1 MTLPSGTRLGPYE
14 ILAPIGAGGMGEVY
28 RAKDTRLER
37 EVAIKVLPE
46 TTADSP
52 LALSRFE
59 REAKVIASLSHPNVL
74 ALHDFGH
81 SGGIVYSVMELLDGE
96 TLRHR
101 LLQETLASRKVIEV
115 GIAVAE
121 GMAAAHAKGIVHRDL
136 KPENIFLTSDG
147 RVKILDFGLARLEA
161 PGSMTAETSA
171 PTTTPAPPSTEPGTL
186 MGTAGYVSPEQ
197 VRGLAADARSDIFS
211 FGCVLYEMVAGRRA
225 FAAPTV
231 GESMAAILRDTPP
244 PPGAAP
250 PGLARVIERCLEKNP
265 DERFQSARDLA
276 FALKESIGGSAVPL
290 APTPGRRRAKW
301 PLTAAAIILAA
312 VGVFL
317 AVNVWGT
324 RDRLFGRSG
333 GGGKIESLAVLPL
346 DNLSKDPEQEFF
358 ADGMTEEL
366 ITDLAQIR
374 SLRVI
379 SRTSVMSYKGTK
391 KRVPDIGRELNV
403 DAVLEGSVQRSG
415 SRVRI
420 TAQLVRASTDQHLWA
435 KSYERELRDVLAL
448 QSEVAG
454 AIAAE
459 IGVTLTPQER
469 SRLAANKAVNP
480 EAYEAYLKGR
490 YHLFGGNA
498 ADSQKS
504 LEDFH
509 RAAEIQPDFALAY
522 AGIADAYN
530 RLGSSAISVLSPKE
544 AFPKSKAAATRAL
557 ELDPTLAEP
566 YVPLAWSSFVFDR
579 DWTTAES
586 QYQKAIERN
595 PNYSSARRSY
605 AVFLARLGR
614 FDEAIQEA
622 KRGQE
627 IDPLS
632 LEANVNVGL
641 VLHLARRDDDA
652 ISWFRRTLDM
662 NPNFLRAHWLLGLT
676 LMQKNR
682 LEEAIAELQ
691 KAVELSGGGVVL
703 GSLGYAYAVAGRR
716 AEALEVVDRL
726 ETNSKGH
733 YLAPAAVSIVFAGL
747 GDKDQ
752 AMSWLERANEERD
765 PWATDIKVQPMF
777 DSLRSDPRFQDLL
790 RRVGLK

>member
-1 MTLPSGTRLGPYE
+1 
-14 ILAPIGAGGMGEVY
+14 
-28 RAKDTRLER
+28 
-37 EVAIKVLPE
+37 
-46 TTADSP
+46 
-52 LALSRFE
+52 
-59 REAKVIASLSHPNVL
+59 
-74 ALHDFGH
+74 
-81 SGGIVYSVMELLDGE
+81 
-96 TLRHR
+96 
-101 LLQETLASRKVIEV
+101 
-115 GIAVAE
+115 
-121 GMAAAHAKGIVHRDL
+121 
-136 KPENIFLTSDG
+136 
-147 RVKILDFGLARLEA
+147 
-161 PGSMTAETSA
+161 
-171 PTTTPAPPSTEPGTL
+171 
-186 MGTAGYVSPEQ
+186 
-197 VRGLAADARSDIFS
+197 
-211 FGCVLYEMVAGRRA
+211 
-225 FAAPTV
+225 
-231 GESMAAILRDTPP
+231 
-244 PPGAAP
+244 
-250 PGLARVIERCLEKNP
+250 
-265 DERFQSARDLA
+265 
-276 FALKESIGGSAVPL
+276 
-290 APTPGRRRAKW
+290 
-301 PLTAAAIILAA
+301 
-312 VGVFL
+312 
-317 AVNVWGT
+317 
-324 RDRLFGRSG
+324 
-333 GGGKIESLAVLPL
+333 
-346 DNLSKDPEQEFF
+346 
-358 ADGMTEEL
+358 MTEEL

-614 FDEAIQEA
+614 FGEAIQEA

-726 ETNSKGH
+726 ETSSKGR

>member
-1 MTLPSGTRLGPYE
+1 
-14 ILAPIGAGGMGEVY
+14 
-28 RAKDTRLER
+28 
-37 EVAIKVLPE
+37 
-46 TTADSP
+46 
-52 LALSRFE
+52 
-59 REAKVIASLSHPNVL
+59 
-74 ALHDFGH
+74 
-81 SGGIVYSVMELLDGE
+81 
-96 TLRHR
+96 
-101 LLQETLASRKVIEV
+101 
-115 GIAVAE
+115 
-121 GMAAAHAKGIVHRDL
+121 
-136 KPENIFLTSDG
+136 
-147 RVKILDFGLARLEA
+147 
-161 PGSMTAETSA
+161 
-171 PTTTPAPPSTEPGTL
+171 
-186 MGTAGYVSPEQ
+186 
-197 VRGLAADARSDIFS
+197 
-211 FGCVLYEMVAGRRA
+211 
-225 FAAPTV
+225 
-231 GESMAAILRDTPP
+231 
-244 PPGAAP
+244 
-250 PGLARVIERCLEKNP
+250 
-265 DERFQSARDLA
+265 
-276 FALKESIGGSAVPL
+276 
-290 APTPGRRRAKW
+290 
-301 PLTAAAIILAA
+301 
-312 VGVFL
+312 
-317 AVNVWGT
+317 
-324 RDRLFGRSG
+324 
-333 GGGKIESLAVLPL
+333 
-346 DNLSKDPEQEFF
+346 
-358 ADGMTEEL
+358 MTEEL

-498 ADSQKS
+498 ADLQKS

-726 ETNSKGH
+726 ETSSKGR